1 MIRHACRVAIRATA
15 LVPLLLA
22 SGFLLTSCDSDN
34 KSQPQAAAFQVVPQL
49 CSIEA
54 VSADAQAER
63 TFPVYLP
70 DLDDPASSER
80 IRIPDGRPAYALLVS
95 GFHQNRD
102 LDMFH
107 FYAFAKSLMKKG
119 AYVHFAW
126 WNNLLA
132 PYMERPLHNVAS
144 IPSTGPIPWGELTW
158 LISNPPITAK
168 AIPNDDFQFQAD
180 AIRLLRAIRRHNPQ
194 AAIILVGHSM
204 GGDAVAR
211 LAYAADLE
219 GIEIAL
225 LAPIDPVGNRSCIYS
240 PPSEILGI
248 PGFDWCDGLTNLTRW
263 RATHLEI
270 LDIPDD
276 GILFNPPRRNFSD
289 NIKYLYHRWQ
299 QEFTPPFDFMCPD
312 EGSSIIPCMS
322 FKPESEYLFG
332 HPDDRALS
340 IYAGSTN
347 VQAEVLTDLQSA
359 LDVVPP
365 TPTWNNGGLVDG
377 HGEIVGFRGLMEGFL
392 ETDSYPMALKAQGN
406 WPIGLDKVNKAQR
419 VALMKQ
425 WEADHNYLRNKGY
438 EPQDPSLCMVS
449 GDMSD
454 ILRVEI
460 NLQPN
465 ADAGPDTV
473 VLCTR
478 ADPVTLTLDGSAS
491 SDPDKDPLTF
501 TWEGPFGTLHGVTID
516 VDLGPGEHTIQLTV
530 DDGRGK
536 TDTDTV
542 VVRVGDA

>member
-1 MIRHACRVAIRATA
+1 MIRHARRVAIRATA
-15 LVPLLLA
+15 LVSLFLT
-22 SGFLLTSCDSDN
+22 SGFLLTSCDSDK
-34 KSQPQAAAFQVVPQL
+34 KSQPQAEELQFTPQL
-49 CSIEA
+49 CSIQEA
-54 VSADAQAER
+54 PADSHAEK
-63 TFPVYLP
+63 TFSVYLP
-70 DLDDPASSER
+70 NLDDPASAER

-107 FYAFAKSLMKKG
+107 FYSFARSLQKKG

-132 PYMERPLHNVAS
+132 PYMERPLHNPAS

-158 LISNPPITAK
+158 LVSNPPISAK

-180 AIRLLRAIRRHNPQ
+180 AMRLLRAIRRHNPQ
-194 AAIILVGHSM
+194 AAIILAGHSM

-248 PGFDWCDGLTNLTRW
+248 PGFDWCDGLTNLTRF

-276 GILFNPPRRNFSD
+276 GVLLNPPRRNFSG

-299 QEFTPPFDFMCPD
+299 QEFTPPFDFMCPHGGN
-312 EGSSIIPCMS
+312 ELIPCLTG
-322 FKPESEYLFG
+322 KPESEYLFG
-332 HPDDRALS
+332 HPDDRAYS
-340 IYAGSTN
+340 IYEGSHN
-347 VQAEVLTDLQSA
+347 VQAMVVTRLDSA
-359 LDVVPP
+359 LDVDPP
-365 TPTWNNGGLVDG
+365 TPTYNNGGLVDG
-377 HGEIVGFRGLMEGFL
+377 HGEIVGFRGLHEGFL
-392 ETDSYPMALKAQGN
+392 ETDSYPLALAAQGN
-406 WPIGLDKVNKAQR
+406 WPKGLAEDKKRER
-419 VALMKQ
+419 VALMKK
-425 WEADHNYLRNKGY
+425 WEADHNHLRDKGY
-438 EPQDPSLCMVS
+438 EPKNPDFCMVS

-460 NLQPN
+460 NLQPA
-465 ADAGPDTV
+465 ADAGPDMAV
-473 VLCTR
+473 NCTR
-478 ADPVTLTLDGSAS
+478 ADPVTVTLDGSRS
-491 SDPDKDPLTF
+491 SDPDRDLLTY
-501 TWEGPFGTLHGVTID
+501 TWEGPFGMLAGETVD
-516 VDLGPGEHTIQLTV
+516 VELAPGEYEIRLIV

-536 TDTDTV
+536 TGTDTV
-542 VVRVGDA
+542 VIRVGDG